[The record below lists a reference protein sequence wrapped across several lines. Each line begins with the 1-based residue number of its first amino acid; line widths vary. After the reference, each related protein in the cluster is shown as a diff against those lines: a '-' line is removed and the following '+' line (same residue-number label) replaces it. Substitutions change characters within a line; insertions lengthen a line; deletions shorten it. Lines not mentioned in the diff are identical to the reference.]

1 MGNITHTLTAYHI
14 TFSYLRK
21 NNPLKDELNQL
32 IKNNATPV
40 VSVKEILQELIMLT
54 SELHYD
60 DLIVGSKIITF
71 NQIEDEEIVNNGFT
85 RLFIRPN
92 AGKIDVPIRIIN
104 LKDKEKNYNFK
115 KDWASTYQNN
125 VFIYEKNNEYYF
137 VCHRQGGSGCK
148 TLILSIF
155 NKILKKQGIKMN
167 MNFMPPLMNN
177 ENDNHQI
184 DKISLLYE
192 ENLSSD
198 IADIPNRKTKKKVVK
213 ELTLN
218 LNNGNKEINKIMQKY
233 SLREISKEEAFNEI
247 SKEEGV
253 EGYNNA
259 TVLIKIGNTHKKV
272 SWDDFEKLIAEFD
285 ITDKLANSGDHFIA
299 KLKECSDEFLNTL
312 IVDKV
317 LCG

>member
-14 TFSYLRK
+14 TFSYLKK
-21 NNPLKDELNQL
+21 NNPLKDELSQL
-32 IKNNATPV
+32 INNNVTPV
-40 VSVKEILQELIMLT
+40 VSVKKILQELIMLT
-54 SELHYD
+54 SELRYD

-71 NQIEDEEIVNNGFT
+71 NQIEDEEMVNNGFT

-125 VFIYEKNNEYYF
+125 VFIYKKNNDYYF

-198 IADIPNRKTKKKVVK
+198 IGDIPNRKIKKKVVK

-218 LNNGNKEINKIMQKY
+218 LKNGNKEINKIMQKY
-233 SLREISKEEAFNEI
+233 RLREISKEEAFNEI
-247 SKEEGV
+247 SKEEGF

-272 SWDDFEKLIAEFD
+272 SWDDFEKLVAEFD
-285 ITDKLANSGDHFIA
+285 ITDKLANSGDRFIV

-312 IVDKV
+312 IGDKV